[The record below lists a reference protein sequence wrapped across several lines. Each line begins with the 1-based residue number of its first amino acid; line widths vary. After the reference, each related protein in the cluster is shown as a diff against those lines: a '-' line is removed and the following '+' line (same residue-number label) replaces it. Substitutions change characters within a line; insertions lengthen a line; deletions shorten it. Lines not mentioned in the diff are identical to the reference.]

1 MEADMQNPFDDPE
14 GSFVVLRNQEGQYSL
29 WPTFA
34 QVPAGWRIVLSERG
48 REECL
53 SYIDENWTDMRP
65 ASLVKAMSES
75 PSP

>member
-1 MEADMQNPFDDPE
+1 MQNPFDDPE

-53 SYIDENWTDMRP
+53 SYIDENWTDLRP
-65 ASLVKAMSES
+65 ASLVKAMGE
-75 PSP
+75 

>member
-1 MEADMQNPFDDPE
+1 MQNPFDDPE

-53 SYIDENWTDMRP
+53 SYIDENWTDLRP
-65 ASLVKAMSES
+65 ASLVNAMGE
-75 PSP
+75 

>member
-53 SYIDENWTDMRP
+53 SYIDENWTDLRP
-65 ASLVKAMSES
+65 ASLVKAMGE
-75 PSP
+75 

>member
-53 SYIDENWTDMRP
+53 SYIDENWTDLRP
-65 ASLVKAMSES
+65 ASLVKAMSE
-75 PSP
+75 

>member
-1 MEADMQNPFDDPE
+1 MPNPFDDAE
-14 GSFVVLRNQEGQYSL
+14 GSFVVLRNQEDQYSL